1 MWGAE
6 GSFYATD
13 RVSVRDGSRCP
24 TIQVAL
30 PNDTRRKKLVIP
42 VLFQSINRMKNML
55 NSMDL
60 RELFVKKSILSP
72 QEGDFCSKCRLEE
85 KTKSGKYDIKKGFS
99 ITL

>member
-1 MWGAE
+1 ME
-6 GSFYATD
+6 
-13 RVSVRDGSRCP
+13 
-24 TIQVAL
+24 
-30 PNDTRRKKLVIP
+30 
-42 VLFQSINRMKNML
+42 NML

-72 QEGDFCSKCRLEE
+72 QKGDFCSKCRLEE